1 MLFLTL
7 SIVFPMLLMA
17 ADVTPAQALQQAQN
31 FVKSRTSFTGGPR
44 RAPGTVPQMKQPRRV
59 KGLYVFNMSKG
70 GFVVVS
76 NDDRTRPILG
86 FSDSGSF
93 DPDNM
98 PANMRHGCRAMP
110 TRLPGCSSM
119 GAVAT
124 LRLKPPTCPL
134 WGDGTP
140 PRTVGRDRH
149 RPAGQHDM
157 EPGRALQQPLSCI

>member
-1 MLFLTL
+1 MKKMLFLML

-98 PANMRHGCRAMP
+98 PANMQAWLQGYADEIAWLQQHG
-110 TRLPGCSSM
+110 SS
-119 GAVAT
+119 GNSQTQAT
-124 LRLKPPTCPL
+124 HLSPL
-134 WGDGTP
+134 W
-140 PRTVGRDRH
+140 
-149 RPAGQHDM
+149 
-157 EPGRALQQPLSCI
+157 